1 MIAMA
6 LILLTALYLAL
17 FLLVGFKVSRWATR
31 LAGWG
36 ILLAPLIWKTWDIP
50 VGYYRF
56 QKLCEAE
63 AGFKVFVPN
72 PALAKIIRLDSYSY
86 NADSAEE
93 ILQKRPSVIAV
104 EAKDRKFNYLSKPVA
119 FALYER
125 ESDGRIIPKLLD
137 KVGTTPGRGDTR
149 VLESAPSN
157 ADYIFTESLD
167 YPGDR
172 MSRQTQK
179 LRSKDGTVIG
189 SSVSLKYLWSNP
201 AKTLFA
207 DSLHTS
213 RCGPPMAMSD
223 REYNQLLDLI
233 APVTK

>member
-6 LILLTALYLAL
+6 LILLTALYVVL
-17 FLLVGFKVSRWATR
+17 FFIVGLKTNRWATR
-31 LAGWG
+31 LIGWG
-36 ILLAPLIWKTWDIP
+36 VLLAPLIWKTWDIP

-72 PALAKIIRLDSYSY
+72 PAPARIIRLDTSSYSG
-86 NADSAEE
+86 ET
-93 ILQKRPSVIAV
+93 LLRRRPSVQAA
-104 EAKDRKFNYLSKPVA
+104 EAQDKKYDYLSKPMA

-125 ESDGRIIPKLLD
+125 GENEKIVSRLMD
-137 KVGTTPGRGDTR
+137 KVGTTPGRGDVR

-157 ADYIFTESLD
+157 ADYIFSENLD

-172 MSRQTQK
+172 ISRQVQQ
-179 LRSKDGTVIG
+179 LRSKEGTLIG
-189 SSVSLKYLWSNP
+189 SSTSLDYWSGDP
-201 AKTLFA
+201 LTLFIA
-207 DSLHTS
+207 SNV
-213 RCGPPMAMSD
+213 RYCGPPRATSD
-223 REYNQLLDLI
+223 REYNQLLDLV